1 MQIPDVEIVGGV
13 PERLQVLYT
22 SPQRRPDLRRRRL
35 VVGPPPAA
43 GPLPVGAVPR
53 STQMYVTVGSLGS
66 ASSGVWVLMNRR
78 CVWASR
84 SANTSVRARVTMS
97 IHGES
102 VSSGSGSSGSRRM
115 SRAQIIC
122 VHVVPH
128 FGGVLMMMSPGRSSK
143 PSQRLLS
150 YILAS

>member
-1 MQIPDVEIVGGV
+1 MS
-13 PERLQVLYT
+13 VLPIWRSIDSPT
-22 SPQRRPDLRRRRL
+22 SRGSRP
-35 VVGPPPAA
+35 
-43 GPLPVGAVPR
+43 
-53 STQMYVTVGSLGS
+53 TQMYVTAGSLGIP
-66 ASSGVWVLMNRR
+66 SSGVWVLMNRR

-102 VSSGSGSSGSRRM
+102 VSSGSGSSGSCSM

-143 PSQRLLS
+143 PPQRLLS
-150 YILAS
+150 YILASYRRTAVILAADPIPSGPDDSPHDILPRAQD

>member
-1 MQIPDVEIVGGV
+1 MS
-13 PERLQVLYT
+13 VLSIWWSIDSPT
-22 SPQRRPDLRRRRL
+22 SRGSRP
-35 VVGPPPAA
+35 
-43 GPLPVGAVPR
+43 
-53 STQMYVTVGSLGS
+53 TQMYVTAGSLGIP
-66 ASSGVWVLMNRR
+66 SSGVWVLMNRR

-102 VSSGSGSSGSRRM
+102 VSNGSGSSGSCST

>member
-1 MQIPDVEIVGGV
+1 MS
-13 PERLQVLYT
+13 VLPIWRSIDSPT
-22 SPQRRPDLRRRRL
+22 SRGSRP
-35 VVGPPPAA
+35 A
-43 GPLPVGAVPR
+43 
-53 STQMYVTVGSLGS
+53 QMYVTAGSLGIP
-66 ASSGVWVLMNRR
+66 SSGVWVLMNRR

-102 VSSGSGSSGSRRM
+102 VSSGSGSSGSCSM
-115 SRAQIIC
+115 SMAQIIC

>member
-1 MQIPDVEIVGGV
+1 MS
-13 PERLQVLYT
+13 VLPIWWFIDSPT
-22 SPQRRPDLRRRRL
+22 SRGSRP
-35 VVGPPPAA
+35 
-43 GPLPVGAVPR
+43 
-53 STQMYVTVGSLGS
+53 TQMYVTVGSLGIP
-66 ASSGVWVLMNRR
+66 SSGVWVLMNRR

-102 VSSGSGSSGSRRM
+102 VSSGSGSSGSCSM

>member
-1 MQIPDVEIVGGV
+1 MS
-13 PERLQVLYT
+13 VLSIWWSIDSPT
-22 SPQRRPDLRRRRL
+22 SRGSRP
-35 VVGPPPAA
+35 
-43 GPLPVGAVPR
+43 
-53 STQMYVTVGSLGS
+53 TQMYVTVGSLGIP
-66 ASSGVWVLMNRR
+66 SSGVWVLTNRR

-102 VSSGSGSSGSRRM
+102 VSNGSGSSGSCSM

>member
-1 MQIPDVEIVGGV
+1 
-13 PERLQVLYT
+13 
-22 SPQRRPDLRRRRL
+22 
-35 VVGPPPAA
+35 
-43 GPLPVGAVPR
+43 
-53 STQMYVTVGSLGS
+53 MYVIDGSL
-66 ASSGVWVLMNRR
+66 AMPSSGVWVLMNRR
-78 CVWASR
+78 CVWASS

-102 VSSGSGSSGSRRM
+102 VSNGSGSSGSCKM
-115 SRAQIIC
+115 SSAQIIC

-150 YILAS
+150 NTVPS

>member
-1 MQIPDVEIVGGV
+1 MSMLSMWWSIDSA
-13 PERLQVLYT
+13 T
-22 SPQRRPDLRRRRL
+22 SRGSRP
-35 VVGPPPAA
+35 
-43 GPLPVGAVPR
+43 
-53 STQMYVTVGSLGS
+53 TQMYVTVGSLGIP
-66 ASSGVWVLMNRR
+66 SSGVWVLMKRR
-78 CVWASR
+78 CVWAAR

-102 VSSGSGSSGSRRM
+102 VSNGSGSSGSCRT
-115 SRAQIIC
+115 SSAQIIC

-150 YILAS
+150 KTVPS